1 MNKKILHYL
10 FLSICFISIAR
21 TIALGNSESPAS
33 YLSASELL
41 DLYSSMYSSI
51 HNMSVSYTAHVEEAI
66 PHPEQPHAFDNLVRY
81 ERVERIE
88 EGDKYHLRSTA
99 DPNGFKR
106 SDKIYEYAFDGSVT
120 MEYFARDNVGSIR
133 RGRSGRNVEYK
144 NELLRYMLLTKTN
157 FDQGSR
163 MGEIF
168 PNGARK
174 IELSVSSEG
183 TVRPHLELVS
193 GQWCHVVE
201 THWPRYPKPAS
212 ITWFAA
218 EKGGLPMK
226 FEQYDRQGKYTAS
239 TLLEKITSTDTLT
252 GQIWYPQE
260 GILIFNRN
268 HGTTKNRFTCHELR
282 VNIKTN
288 KDTWKFPFPVG
299 TQVVDRI
306 LGIEYVVGSGET
318 PEGEPIVLGT
328 LEGHGITESTTTE
341 AKDSG
346 AHHADGQ
353 DMSKTS
359 TEPNNKAEVQS
370 VRETEG
376 PIAVTNTGRKQ
387 FGFVAVVLC
396 LSALLACGGGI
407 FLWKRNVSRKIKR
420 A

>member
-21 TIALGNSESPAS
+21 TIALGNSEAPAS

-88 EGDKYHLRSTA
+88 EGDKYHLRRTA

-239 TLLEKITSTDTLT
+239 TLLEKITSTDTPT

-299 TQVVDRI
+299 TQVADHI
-306 LGIEYVVGSGET
+306 LGIEYVVGSGER
-318 PEGEPIVLGT
+318 PGDESIALGT
-328 LEGHGITESTTTE
+328 LEDHGTTESNNTE
-341 AKDSG
+341 DKGRGENHDDGKDI
-346 AHHADGQ
+346 
-353 DMSKTS
+353 SKKY
-359 TEPNNKAEVQS
+359 TEPNKAEDQ
-370 VRETEG
+370 TERKVEG
-376 PIAVTNTGRKQ
+376 TIAVTDTGGKH
-387 FGFVAVVLC
+387 FVFVVVLC
-396 LSALLACGGGI
+396 LSALLVCGGGI
-407 FLWKRNVSRKIKR
+407 FLWKRDAGKTTKR
-420 A
+420 E